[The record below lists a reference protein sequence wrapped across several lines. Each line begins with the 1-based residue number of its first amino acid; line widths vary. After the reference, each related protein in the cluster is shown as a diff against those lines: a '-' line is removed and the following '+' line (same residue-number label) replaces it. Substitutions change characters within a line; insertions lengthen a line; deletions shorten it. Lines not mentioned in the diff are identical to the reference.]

1 MLLAVSHIVQVEQ
14 FKYRQSWENALH
26 SRFDYMTGDH
36 VIDDESW
43 GHLQVD
49 M

>member
-1 MLLAVSHIVQVEQ
+1 MLIAVPHIVQVEQ

-26 SRFDYMTGDH
+26 SRFDYMTGDP